1 LLSPELTELTTLQ
14 LAGVHDNCIAIDYSL
29 TRIGREAVREKILA
43 QLRREPMFSED
54 NQRLLN
60 MFQCRYDTCVSRC
73 YPELT
78 VLYRVETMIAFLHL
92 LDERYGGENKYLMSH
107 VGLSEEDL
115 AMIRRNI
122 ISQ

>member
-1 LLSPELTELTTLQ
+1 LLSRELTKLTALQ
-14 LAGVHDNCIAIDYSL
+14 LAGVHDDCIALDYSL

-54 NQRLLN
+54 NQPLLN
-60 MFQCRYDTCVSRC
+60 MFQCRYDTRVSRS

-78 VLYRVETMIAFLHL
+78 VVYRSETMIAFLHL
-92 LDERYGGENKYLMSH
+92 LDERYGGANQYLMSH

-115 AMIRRNI
+115 AVIRKNI

>member
-1 LLSPELTELTTLQ
+1 
-14 LAGVHDNCIAIDYSL
+14 
-29 TRIGREAVREKILA
+29 
-43 QLRREPMFSED
+43 
-54 NQRLLN
+54 

-78 VLYRVETMIAFLHL
+78 VLYRAETMIAFLHL

-115 AMIRRNI
+115 AMIRKNV